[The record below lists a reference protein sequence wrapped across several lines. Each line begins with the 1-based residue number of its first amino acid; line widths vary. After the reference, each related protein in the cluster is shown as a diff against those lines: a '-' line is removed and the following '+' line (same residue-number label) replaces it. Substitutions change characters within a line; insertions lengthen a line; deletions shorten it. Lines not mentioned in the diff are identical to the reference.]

1 MIAVTSPGFV
11 LFAALLAGLWYVCPP
26 PRRWQ
31 LMLGANLVF
40 YAVLCWQAL
49 PVLLACT
56 FLVWWCGRRTAAKG
70 TFYAGLAAALFPLLL
85 LKYLPAAF
93 GWQGK
98 LANALG
104 IGYFTLQL
112 ISYLC
117 DVRRGKLLPEEQ
129 YARLLCY
136 ASFFLSITQGPFNR
150 YDELMPQMDRPARWD
165 TARVWRGV
173 QRSAWGY
180 FKKLAVADRAAVVVD
195 AVFANPAAY
204 DRTQLLLGSVLF
216 TVQLYA
222 DFSGYTDIVL
232 GVGEVLGLTL
242 PENFRQPFF
251 ADSVKDIWARWHISL
266 SQWLRDYVYIPLGG
280 KKKHRLLNMAI
291 VWALTGMWHG
301 ASWNFV
307 LWGLYFFV
315 ILTIEKQVGEK
326 SMRRVPY
333 LLRRLGTMLLIIFG
347 WNIFYYTDMTRLV
360 QNFGVMFGLYGA
372 GFSNAQAGIQL
383 TNNLPLLL
391 LCAIG
396 ATSIPRNL
404 GSLFGGVCAQ
414 GGKKSG
420 KIVYA
425 AVSFVFD
432 AALLALSTIAL
443 VGSTYNAF
451 LYFRF

>member
-117 DVRRGKLLPEEQ
+117 DVRRGKLLPEER

-150 YDELMPQMDRPARWD
+150 YNELMPQMDRPARWD

-266 SQWLRDYVYIPLGG
+266 SRWLRDYVYIPLGG
-280 KKKHRLLNMAI
+280 SRCTKAQKDRNLL
-291 VWALTGMWHG
+291 LTFLV
-301 ASWNFV
+301 S
-307 LWGLYFFV
+307 
-315 ILTIEKQVGEK
+315 
-326 SMRRVPY
+326 
-333 LLRRLGTMLLIIFG
+333 GT
-347 WNIFYYTDMTRLV
+347 V
-360 QNFGVMFGLYGA
+360 QGGPTLSGA
-372 GFSNAQAGIQL
+372 GCTACVRRRKITSRPGAAGVSGM
-383 TNNLPLLL
+383 P
-391 LCAIG
+391 CAWQGLSVFWWERLSSSAPAVLAMPHRSSAAYSATAGMPCSATIG
-396 ATSIPRNL
+396 SWA
-404 GSLFGGVCAQ
+404 
-414 GGKKSG
+414 
-420 KIVYA
+420 
-425 AVSFVFD
+425 
-432 AALLALSTIAL
+432 
-443 VGSTYNAF
+443 
-451 LYFRF
+451 